1 VRILVTRP
9 QPGAADTALALR
21 TRGHEPIVAPLS
33 ELELLSKVDSKA
45 GPWTAI
51 LLTSANGL
59 RGIASLAGSKEW
71 HDIPVFAV
79 GDVTAKAA
87 RDMGFAEVN
96 SAAGN
101 VSDLINLVAE
111 RLQPPARLLYLAGEE
126 RAGDLAGAL
135 RGRNLAGALRGRNF
149 DVDLVVVYRF
159 LTARVLPEVA
169 AAALAGEIDA
179 VLHFSR
185 ASTQAFLKA
194 ARNSELLEVAL
205 IKPAHFCL
213 SEHVAAPLRE
223 AGAAHIQVAAQPTEN
238 ALLELCG

>member
-1 VRILVTRP
+1 MRILVTRP

-21 TRGHEPIVAPLS
+21 TRGHEAIVAPLS
-33 ELELLSKVDSKA
+33 EIELLSKVDSRA

-59 RGIASLAGSKEW
+59 RGIASFAGSKGSKEW

-101 VSDLINLVAE
+101 VSDLINLVAK

-135 RGRNLAGALRGRNF
+135 RGKNY

-185 ASTQAFLKA
+185 ASAEAFLKA
-194 ARNSELLEVAL
+194 ARNSDLLEVAL

-213 SEHVAAPLRE
+213 SEHVAAPLRG
-223 AGAAHIQVAAQPTEN
+223 AGAAHIQVAARPTEN
-238 ALLELCG
+238 GLLELCG